1 MWTKGHCY
9 GGSRVRRT
17 TRCGASLWSY
27 SVTASTFGTSAGRHW
42 VVVAELAALQDLNEK
57 NQEVHID
64 MRSINQGRG
73 LTVVTKLSRR
83 LMLLV
88 GTVNSNYMRHNHV
101 LDVGEGKVSS

>member
-1 MWTKGHCY
+1 MRVEKKKKETH
-9 GGSRVRRT
+9 GS
-17 TRCGASLWSY
+17 
-27 SVTASTFGTSAGRHW
+27 
-42 VVVAELAALQDLNEK
+42 VVQFNVWHKRETL
-57 NQEVHID
+57 HID

-73 LTVVTKLSRR
+73 LTVVTELSRR

>member
-1 MWTKGHCY
+1 MWTKGHCC

-17 TRCGASLWSY
+17 TRCGAPLWSR
-27 SVTASTFGTSAGRHW
+27 SVTASTYGTSAGRHW